1 MKRFSGLAFAAVI
14 LSGCAAAHD
23 RLEGPVVEMTNI
35 DPVKYYRDLGE
46 CTQAKKDVSFVGS
59 AGMITNCMRDRG
71 YTILT
76 PKG

>member
-1 MKRFSGLAFAAVI
+1 MNRFACLVFSAVS
-14 LSGCAAAHD
+14 LSGCAATHD

-35 DPVKYYRDLGE
+35 DPAKYYRDLGE

-59 AGMITNCMRDRG
+59 GGMITNCMAARG